1 MRISLFLIGLLF
13 LCQPQSVFAE
23 DSDLF
28 IGTSDESLEGTE
40 PSKSAEV
47 VIPPT
52 PERKPTPPKFK
63 AWRPSGICPDYIH
76 YDGGYGKRGRLLVK
90 EILGK
95 GKARRNW
102 RGNSVRDLFL
112 KAPMNKGGR
121 KYCPNWKSMSVDQKL
136 NYYVALFGLLAR
148 PESTCQEKLDVK
160 CTGGRCRG
168 ELQIEKEWQRRVGKK
183 RGRGCVFDSD
193 PNVAWKRSRLKRPK
207 KKRKS
212 AVWEDNMTCA
222 VQTMANSIC
231 GFHTPR
237 GNGRCAT

>member
-148 PESTCQEKLDVK
+148 PE
-160 CTGGRCRG
+160 
-168 ELQIEKEWQRRVGKK
+168 
-183 RGRGCVFDSD
+183 
-193 PNVAWKRSRLKRPK
+193 
-207 KKRKS
+207 
-212 AVWEDNMTCA
+212 
-222 VQTMANSIC
+222 
-231 GFHTPR
+231 
-237 GNGRCAT
+237 